1 MQRHQCPC
9 GKEKPLPKGV
19 PTPLP
24 APEPHGGRGHAD
36 VRFPEPPASGSWRVA
51 SPPLPCW
58 ALNSARGQLRRLS
71 RGRRHFRAHG
81 ACCAHP
87 KPAPAAQ
94 ALPPDQKPL
103 SWSLCFPASRPAHHP
118 EPPHPH
124 CCSGPHGVGCRG
136 LCASEMAGW
145 APRWREGLATAW

>member
-1 MQRHQCPC
+1 MQHHQHPC

-36 VRFPEPPASGSWRVA
+36 VQFPEPPASGSWRVA

-58 ALNSARGQLRRLS
+58 ALNSTRKGAAAQAFQ
-71 RGRRHFRAHG
+71 GRASLQSPR

-87 KPAPAAQ
+87 KPAPTVQ
-94 ALPPDQKPL
+94 ALPLDRKPL
-103 SWSLCFPASRPAHHP
+103 SWSLCFPTSCPAQRP
-118 EPPHPH
+118 EPPHPQ
-124 CCSGPHGVGCRG
+124 CCSGPHWVGCRG
-136 LCASEMAGW
+136 LWPLRWQDGPLAGKKD
-145 APRWREGLATAW
+145 